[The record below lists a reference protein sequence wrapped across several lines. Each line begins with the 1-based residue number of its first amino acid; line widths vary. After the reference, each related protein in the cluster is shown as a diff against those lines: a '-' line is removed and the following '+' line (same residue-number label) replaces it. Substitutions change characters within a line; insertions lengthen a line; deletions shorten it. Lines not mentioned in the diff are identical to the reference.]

1 MYSRFATRIA
11 YMDKNI
17 SILIYEKEKD
27 LNSILFQLLS
37 DVVEYETY
45 TANDQKDILGL
56 INNKK
61 FDFCI
66 LNIEDINSKL
76 TNFLDI
82 LLYKNQH
89 INIIGYSK
97 NLSKNNIIN
106 NYKITF
112 LQKPFRFNA
121 LLEKIYDIKLTKKE
135 VNKINLMKN
144 IEFLPNKKILYNLE
158 TKLKLHL
165 TEKENALLNY
175 LYNNRHLKLTK
186 NDLLINIWGVT
197 EGINTRTLETH
208 IYRLKQKL
216 YKIEANLSFIL
227 INENGLYSLKY
238 L

>member
-11 YMDKNI
+11 YMDKNN
-17 SILIYEKEKD
+17 SILIYEKENH
-27 LNSILFQLLS
+27 LNSILYQQVS
-37 DVVEYETY
+37 DNNNYETY
-45 TANDQKDILGL
+45 TANDQTNLLKLV
-56 INNKK
+56 NKK
-61 FDFCI
+61 TFDICI
-66 LNIEDINSKL
+66 FNVEDIDTKL

-89 INIIGYSK
+89 INIIGYGQ
-97 NLSKNNIIN
+97 NLSKSNIIN
-106 NYKITF
+106 NYKIIF
-112 LQKPFRFNA
+112 LQKPFRFNV

-144 IEFLPNKKILYNLE
+144 IEFLPNKKILYNLK

-165 TEKENALLNY
+165 TEKENSLLNY

-216 YKIEANLSFIL
+216 YKLEANLSFIL
-227 INENGLYSLKY
+227 INENGFYSLKY

>member
-1 MYSRFATRIA
+1 
-11 YMDKNI
+11 MDKNN
-17 SILIYEKEKD
+17 SILIYEKENH
-27 LNSILFQLLS
+27 LNSILYQQVS
-37 DVVEYETY
+37 DNDNYETY
-45 TANDQKDILGL
+45 TATDP
-56 INNKK
+56 INLSKLVNEKK
-61 FDFCI
+61 FDICI
-66 LNIEDINSKL
+66 FNVEDIDTKL

-89 INIIGYSK
+89 INIIGYGQ

-106 NYKITF
+106 NYKIKF
-112 LQKPFRFNA
+112 LQKPFRFNV

-144 IEFLPNKKILYNLE
+144 IEFFPNKKILYNLK

-165 TEKENALLNY
+165 TEKENSLLNY

-197 EGINTRTLETH
+197 EEINTRTLETH

-216 YKIEANLSFIL
+216 YKLEANLSFIL
-227 INENGLYSLKY
+227 INENGIYSLKY

>member
-1 MYSRFATRIA
+1 
-11 YMDKNI
+11 MDKNN
-17 SILIYEKEKD
+17 SILIYEKENH
-27 LNSILFQLLS
+27 LNSILYQQVS
-37 DVVEYETY
+37 DNNNYETY
-45 TANDQKDILGL
+45 AANDQ
-56 INNKK
+56 INLFKLVNKK
-61 FDFCI
+61 TFDICI
-66 LNIEDINSKL
+66 FNVEDIDTKL

-89 INIIGYSK
+89 INIIGYGQ
-97 NLSKNNIIN
+97 NLSKSNIIN
-106 NYKITF
+106 TYKIMF
-112 LQKPFRFNA
+112 LQKPFRLNV
-121 LLEKIYDIKLTKKE
+121 LLEKIYGLKLTKKE

-144 IEFLPNKKILYNLE
+144 IEFLPNKKILYNLK

-165 TEKENALLNY
+165 TEKENSLLNY

-216 YKIEANLSFIL
+216 YKLEANLSFIL
-227 INENGLYSLKY
+227 INENGFYSFKY

>member
-1 MYSRFATRIA
+1 
-11 YMDKNI
+11 MDKNN
-17 SILIYEKEKD
+17 SILIYEKENH
-27 LNSILFQLLS
+27 LNSILYQQVS
-37 DVVEYETY
+37 DNNNYETY
-45 TANDQKDILGL
+45 TANDQTNLLKLV
-56 INNKK
+56 NKK
-61 FDFCI
+61 TFDICI
-66 LNIEDINSKL
+66 FNVEDIDTKL

-89 INIIGYSK
+89 INIIGYGQ
-97 NLSKNNIIN
+97 NLSKSNIIN
-106 NYKITF
+106 NYKIMF
-112 LQKPFRFNA
+112 LQKPFRFNV

-144 IEFLPNKKILYNLE
+144 IEFFPNKKILYNLK

-165 TEKENALLNY
+165 TEKENSLLNY

-197 EGINTRTLETH
+197 EEINTRTLETH

-216 YKIEANLSFIL
+216 YKLEANLSFIL
-227 INENGLYSLKY
+227 INENGIYSLKY

>member
-1 MYSRFATRIA
+1 
-11 YMDKNI
+11 MDKNN
-17 SILIYEKEKD
+17 SILIYEKENH
-27 LNSILFQLLS
+27 LNSILYQQVS
-37 DVVEYETY
+37 DNNNYETY
-45 TANDQKDILGL
+45 TANDQTNLLKLV
-56 INNKK
+56 NKK
-61 FDFCI
+61 TFDICI
-66 LNIEDINSKL
+66 FNIEDIDTKL

-89 INIIGYSK
+89 INIIGYGQ
-97 NLSKNNIIN
+97 NLSKSNIIN
-106 NYKITF
+106 TYKIMF
-112 LQKPFRFNA
+112 LQKPFRFNV

-144 IEFLPNKKILYNLE
+144 IEFLPNKKILYNLK

-165 TEKENALLNY
+165 TEKENSLLNY

-216 YKIEANLSFIL
+216 YKLEANLSFIL

>member
-1 MYSRFATRIA
+1 
-11 YMDKNI
+11 MDKNI
-17 SILIYEKEKD
+17 SILIYEKENH
-27 LNSILFQLLS
+27 LNSILYQQVS
-37 DVVEYETY
+37 DNNNYETY
-45 TANDQKDILGL
+45 TANDQTNLLKLV
-56 INNKK
+56 NKK
-61 FDFCI
+61 TFDICI
-66 LNIEDINSKL
+66 FNVEDVDTKL

-89 INIIGYSK
+89 INIIGYGQ

-106 NYKITF
+106 NYKIKF
-112 LQKPFRFNA
+112 LQKPFRFNV

-144 IEFLPNKKILYNLE
+144 IEFLPNKKILYNLK

-165 TEKENALLNY
+165 TEKENSLLNY

-186 NDLLINIWGVT
+186 NDLLINIWGVS
-197 EGINTRTLETH
+197 EEINTRTLETH

-216 YKIEANLSFIL
+216 YKLEANLSFIL
-227 INENGLYSLKY
+227 INENGIYSLKY

>member
-1 MYSRFATRIA
+1 
-11 YMDKNI
+11 MDKNN
-17 SILIYEKEKD
+17 SILIYEKENH
-27 LNSILFQLLS
+27 LNSILYQQVS
-37 DVVEYETY
+37 DNNNYETY
-45 TANDQKDILGL
+45 TANDQTNLLKLV
-56 INNKK
+56 NKK
-61 FDFCI
+61 TFDICI
-66 LNIEDINSKL
+66 FNVEDFDNKL

-89 INIIGYSK
+89 INIIGYGQ
-97 NLSKNNIIN
+97 NLSKSNIIN
-106 NYKITF
+106 NYKIIF
-112 LQKPFRFNA
+112 LQKPFRFNV

-144 IEFLPNKKILYNLE
+144 IEFLPNKKILYNLK

-165 TEKENALLNY
+165 TEKENSLLNY

-216 YKIEANLSFIL
+216 YKLEANLSFIL
-227 INENGLYSLKY
+227 INENGFYSLKY

>member
-1 MYSRFATRIA
+1 
-11 YMDKNI
+11 MDKNN
-17 SILIYEKEKD
+17 SILIYEKENH
-27 LNSILFQLLS
+27 LNSILYQQVS
-37 DVVEYETY
+37 DNNNYETY
-45 TANDQKDILGL
+45 TANDQTNLLKLV
-56 INNKK
+56 NKK
-61 FDFCI
+61 TFDICI
-66 LNIEDINSKL
+66 FNVEDIDTKL

-89 INIIGYSK
+89 INIIGYGQ
-97 NLSKNNIIN
+97 NLSKSNIIN
-106 NYKITF
+106 NYKIIF
-112 LQKPFRFNA
+112 LQKPFRFNV

-144 IEFLPNKKILYNLE
+144 IEFLPNKKILYNLK

-165 TEKENALLNY
+165 TEKENSLLNY

-197 EGINTRTLETH
+197 EEINTRTLETH

-216 YKIEANLSFIL
+216 YKLEADLSFIL
-227 INENGLYSLKY
+227 INENGFYSLKY

>member
-1 MYSRFATRIA
+1 
-11 YMDKNI
+11 MDKNI
-17 SILIYEKEKD
+17 SILIYEKENH
-27 LNSILFQLLS
+27 LNSILYQQVS
-37 DVVEYETY
+37 HNNNYETY
-45 TANDQKDILGL
+45 TANDQTNLLKL
-56 INNKK
+56 INKK
-61 FDFCI
+61 TFDICI
-66 LNIEDINSKL
+66 FNVEDFDNKL

-89 INIIGYSK
+89 INIIGYGQ
-97 NLSKNNIIN
+97 NLSKSNIIN
-106 NYKITF
+106 NYKIIF
-112 LQKPFRFNA
+112 LQKPFRFNV

-144 IEFLPNKKILYNLE
+144 IEFFPNKKILYNLK

-165 TEKENALLNY
+165 TEKENSLLNY

-197 EGINTRTLETH
+197 EEINTRTLETH

-216 YKIEANLSFIL
+216 YKLEANLSFIL
-227 INENGLYSLKY
+227 INENGIYSLKY

>member
-1 MYSRFATRIA
+1 
-11 YMDKNI
+11 MDKNI

-37 DVVEYETY
+37 DVAEYKTY
-45 TANDQKDILGL
+45 TANEQKKALGL
-56 INNKK
+56 VKIKK
-61 FDFCI
+61 FDICI
-66 LNIEDINSKL
+66 LNIEDIDTKL

-89 INIIGYSK
+89 INIIGYGQ
-97 NLSKNNIIN
+97 NLSKSNIIN
-106 NYKITF
+106 NYKIKF
-112 LQKPFRFNA
+112 LQKPFRFNV

-135 VNKINLMKN
+135 VNKINLTKN
-144 IEFLPNKKILYNLE
+144 IEFLPNKKILYNLK
-158 TKLKLHL
+158 TKFKLHL
-165 TEKENALLNY
+165 TEKENSLLNY

-197 EGINTRTLETH
+197 EEINTRTLETH

-216 YKIEANLSFIL
+216 YKLEANLSFIL
-227 INENGLYSLKY
+227 INENGFYSLKY

>member
-1 MYSRFATRIA
+1 
-11 YMDKNI
+11 MDKNN
-17 SILIYEKEKD
+17 SILIYEKENH
-27 LNSILFQLLS
+27 LNSILYQQVS
-37 DVVEYETY
+37 DNNNYETY
-45 TANDQKDILGL
+45 TANDQTNLLKLV
-56 INNKK
+56 NKK
-61 FDFCI
+61 TFDICI
-66 LNIEDINSKL
+66 FNVEDIDAKL

-89 INIIGYSK
+89 INIIGYGQ
-97 NLSKNNIIN
+97 NLSKSNIIN
-106 NYKITF
+106 TYKIMF
-112 LQKPFRFNA
+112 LQKPFRFNV
-121 LLEKIYDIKLTKKE
+121 LLEKIYDLKLTKKE

-144 IEFLPNKKILYNLE
+144 IEFLPNKKILYNLK

-165 TEKENALLNY
+165 TEKENSLLNY

-216 YKIEANLSFIL
+216 YKLEANLSFIL
-227 INENGLYSLKY
+227 INENGFYSLKY

>member
-1 MYSRFATRIA
+1 
-11 YMDKNI
+11 MDKKI
-17 SILIYEKEKD
+17 SILIYEKENH
-27 LNSILFQLLS
+27 LNSILYQQVS
-37 DVVEYETY
+37 DNNNYETY
-45 TANDQKDILGL
+45 TANDQTNLLKLV
-56 INNKK
+56 NKK
-61 FDFCI
+61 TFDICI
-66 LNIEDINSKL
+66 FNVEDIDTKL

-135 VNKINLMKN
+135 VNKINLTKN
-144 IEFLPNKKILYNLE
+144 IEFLPNKKILYNLK

-165 TEKENALLNY
+165 TEKENSLLNY

-197 EGINTRTLETH
+197 EGINTHTLETH
-208 IYRLKQKL
+208 LYRLKQKL
-216 YKIEANLSFIL
+216 FKLDPNLTFSL
-227 INENGLYSLKY
+227 INQNGIYKFEYS
-238 L
+238 

>member
-11 YMDKNI
+11 YMDKNN
-17 SILIYEKEKD
+17 SILIYEKENH
-27 LNSILFQLLS
+27 LNSILYQQVS
-37 DVVEYETY
+37 DNNNYETY
-45 TANDQKDILGL
+45 TANDQTNLLKLV
-56 INNKK
+56 NKK
-61 FDFCI
+61 TFDICI
-66 LNIEDINSKL
+66 FNVEDIDTKL

-89 INIIGYSK
+89 INIIGYGQ
-97 NLSKNNIIN
+97 NLSKSNIIN
-106 NYKITF
+106 NYKIKF
-112 LQKPFRFNA
+112 LQKPFRFNV

-144 IEFLPNKKILYNLE
+144 IEFLPNKKILYNLK

-165 TEKENALLNY
+165 TEKENSLLNY

-197 EGINTRTLETH
+197 EEINTRTLETH

-216 YKIEANLSFIL
+216 YKLEANLSFIL
-227 INENGLYSLKY
+227 INENGIYSLKY

>member
-11 YMDKNI
+11 YMDKNN
-17 SILIYEKEKD
+17 SILIYEKENH
-27 LNSILFQLLS
+27 LNSILYQQVS
-37 DVVEYETY
+37 DNDNYETY
-45 TANDQKDILGL
+45 TANDQ
-56 INNKK
+56 INLFKLVNKK
-61 FDFCI
+61 TFDICI
-66 LNIEDINSKL
+66 LNIEDIDTKL

-89 INIIGYSK
+89 INIIGYGQNSSK
-97 NLSKNNIIN
+97 SNIIN
-106 NYKITF
+106 NYKIMF
-112 LQKPFRFNA
+112 LQKPFRFNV
-121 LLEKIYDIKLTKKE
+121 LLEKIYDIKLKKKE
-135 VNKINLMKN
+135 VNKINLMKH
-144 IEFLPNKKILYNLE
+144 IEFLPNKKILYNLK

-165 TEKENALLNY
+165 TEKENSLLNY

-216 YKIEANLSFIL
+216 YKLEANLSFIL
-227 INENGLYSLKY
+227 INENGFYSLKY

>member
-1 MYSRFATRIA
+1 
-11 YMDKNI
+11 MDKNI
-17 SILIYEKEKD
+17 SILIYEKENH
-27 LNSILFQLLS
+27 LNSILYQQVS
-37 DVVEYETY
+37 NNNNYETY
-45 TANDQKDILGL
+45 TANDQ
-56 INNKK
+56 INLFKLVNKK
-61 FDFCI
+61 TFDICI
-66 LNIEDINSKL
+66 FNVEDIDTKL

-89 INIIGYSK
+89 INIIGYGQ
-97 NLSKNNIIN
+97 NLSKSNIIN
-106 NYKITF
+106 NYKIMF
-112 LQKPFRFNA
+112 LQKPFRFNV

-135 VNKINLMKN
+135 VNKINLTKN
-144 IEFLPNKKILYNLE
+144 IEFLPNKKILYNLK

-165 TEKENALLNY
+165 TEKENSLLNY

-216 YKIEANLSFIL
+216 YKLEANLSFIL
-227 INENGLYSLKY
+227 INENGFYSLKY

>member
-1 MYSRFATRIA
+1 
-11 YMDKNI
+11 MDKNN
-17 SILIYEKEKD
+17 SILIYEKENH
-27 LNSILFQLLS
+27 LNSILYQQVS
-37 DVVEYETY
+37 DNNNYETY
-45 TANDQKDILGL
+45 TANDQTNLLKLV
-56 INNKK
+56 NKK
-61 FDFCI
+61 PFDICI
-66 LNIEDINSKL
+66 FNVEDIDTKL

-89 INIIGYSK
+89 INIIGYGQ
-97 NLSKNNIIN
+97 NLSKSNIIN
-106 NYKITF
+106 NYKIMF
-112 LQKPFRFNA
+112 LQKPFRFNV

-144 IEFLPNKKILYNLE
+144 IEFLPNKKILYNLK

-165 TEKENALLNY
+165 TEKENSLLNY

-197 EGINTRTLETH
+197 EEINTRTLETH

-216 YKIEANLSFIL
+216 YKLEANLSFIL
-227 INENGLYSLKY
+227 INENGFYSLKY

>member
-11 YMDKNI
+11 YMDKNN
-17 SILIYEKEKD
+17 SILIYEKENH
-27 LNSILFQLLS
+27 LNSILYQQVS
-37 DVVEYETY
+37 DNNNYETY
-45 TANDQKDILGL
+45 TANDQTNLLKLV
-56 INNKK
+56 NKK
-61 FDFCI
+61 TFDICI
-66 LNIEDINSKL
+66 FNVEDIDTKL

-89 INIIGYSK
+89 INIIGYGQ
-97 NLSKNNIIN
+97 NLSKSNIIN
-106 NYKITF
+106 TYKIMF
-112 LQKPFRFNA
+112 LQKPFRFNV
-121 LLEKIYDIKLTKKE
+121 LLEKIYDLKLTKKE

-144 IEFLPNKKILYNLE
+144 IEFLPNKKILYNLK

-165 TEKENALLNY
+165 TEKENSLLNY

-216 YKIEANLSFIL
+216 RKLEANLSFIL
-227 INENGLYSLKY
+227 INENGFYSLKY

>member
-1 MYSRFATRIA
+1 
-11 YMDKNI
+11 MDKNI
-17 SILIYEKEKD
+17 SILIYEKENH
-27 LNSILFQLLS
+27 LNSILYQQVS
-37 DVVEYETY
+37 DNDNYETY
-45 TANDQKDILGL
+45 TANDQTNLLKLV
-56 INNKK
+56 NKK
-61 FDFCI
+61 TFDICI
-66 LNIEDINSKL
+66 FNVEDIDTKL

-89 INIIGYSK
+89 INIICYGQ
-97 NLSKNNIIN
+97 NLPKSNIIN
-106 NYKITF
+106 NYKIMF
-112 LQKPFRFNA
+112 LQKPFRFNV
-121 LLEKIYDIKLTKKE
+121 LLEKIYDIKLIKKE

-144 IEFLPNKKILYNLE
+144 IEFLPNKKILYNLK

-165 TEKENALLNY
+165 TEKENSLLNY

-216 YKIEANLSFIL
+216 YKLEANLSFIL
-227 INENGLYSLKY
+227 INENGFYSLRY